1 MQTYRKLAA
10 LLALILLIATLLGC
24 AAPADATVPVDA
36 TVPADAPVTAAP
48 TALASPAKASTPILP
63 STPDATPASSPA
75 LPLERDSYNFTLAF
89 DPETRVLTGQMT
101 LDYLCRASEPI
112 YAIVLNLYQNRITPG
127 MVSVTSVA
135 INGEPSYFEASG
147 ATLMAPLP
155 KEIGYGESAQ
165 LYAEFTVNVPDTPRI
180 CGTHEY
186 MYSLGNVLP
195 TAAAYENGAWRTDAY
210 SHNGDPCLFNS
221 SDYRVLIS
229 VPESYRAAATGN
241 RIDELVENGVR
252 STLFSASQV
261 REFYFA
267 VMGEKTAEF
276 TVTAS
281 DAVKVTAYCRS
292 RARSEFSARTAANAL
307 EFFSEKITPYP
318 YKSLVLTQADFSGSM
333 EFAQAIMLGANTSDP
348 GGGADNAFTIAH
360 EVAHQWFYGVVGTDS
375 VMEPWVD
382 EALCQALAA
391 LYIKQD
397 YPNGY
402 QSAYRYASS
411 GDTGGLRLDL
421 SIYDYPEETGEYWGI
436 YPQGLRMYMEL
447 IEELGEETFFA
458 ALKNM
463 YYSFSGGR
471 MHGSDVIAA
480 FSEAAGRDMAGW
492 FEKRLSGA
500 AVATGTNA
508 A

>member
-36 TVPADAPVTAAP
+36 TVPADAPASSDAPAATDTTASDAAVASSAP
-48 TALASPAKASTPILP
+48 TASEA
-63 STPDATPASSPA
+63 PAS
-75 LPLERDSYNFTLAF
+75 PLERDSYDFTLAF
-89 DPETRVLTGQMT
+89 DPQTRVLTGQMT
-101 LDYLCRASEPI
+101 LDYLCLAQEPI
-112 YAIVLNLYQNRITPG
+112 YSIMLNLYQNRITPG
-127 MVSVTSVA
+127 MVTITSVA
-135 INGEPSYFEASG
+135 VNGEPSYFEAAG

-155 KEIGYGESAQ
+155 KEIGFGESAR
-165 LYAEFTVNVPDTPRI
+165 LYAEFTVSVPDTPRI

-186 MYSLGNVLP
+186 MYSFGNVLP
-195 TAAAYENGAWRTDAY
+195 TAAVYENGAWRTDAH
-210 SHNGDPCLFNS
+210 SKNGDSCLFNS

-241 RIDELVENGVR
+241 KIDELVENGVR
-252 STLFSASQV
+252 SALFSASQA

-267 VMGEKTAEF
+267 VMGEKTMEF

-292 RARSEFSARTAANAL
+292 RARAEFSARTAANAL

-318 YKSLVLTQADFSGSM
+318 YKSLVLTQADFGGSM
-333 EFAQAIMLGANTSDP
+333 EFAQAVMLGAGASDP
-348 GGGADNAFTIAH
+348 GGRAYSAFTIAH
-360 EVAHQWFYGVVGTDS
+360 EVAHQWFHGVIGTDA

-382 EALCQALAA
+382 EALSETLAA

-397 YPNGY
+397 YPNGFNE
-402 QSAYRYASS
+402 AYRSFSA
-411 GDTGGLRLDL
+411 GGTGGMRLDL

-447 IEELGEETFFA
+447 INELGEETFFE

-463 YYSFSGGR
+463 YYSFAGGR
-471 MHGSDVIAA
+471 MHAADLIAA
-480 FSEAAGRDMAGW
+480 FTEAAGRDMAGW
-492 FEKRLSGA
+492 FEERLKGEMPS
-500 AVATGTNA
+500 
-508 A
+508 